1 MENMLLKAAKEG
13 NEFAFA
19 QIVETYEKRIYRLC
33 YRMTGHAEDAADQ
46 TQETFLKAWRG
57 LPSFQGDCSIGTWLH
72 RLAVNCCIDYWRKEK
87 KHRTHAAAEESQTD
101 AAVQNDVPDTGPGPY
116 EQLLQRERQ
125 EAVRRAMARLS
136 PEHQAVLA
144 LREAGGLSYEEIA
157 SVLRIEEGTVKS
169 RIARARVQLRNL
181 LLSDGTFLA

>member
-57 LPSFQGDCSIGTWLH
+57 LPSFQGDCSI
-72 RLAVNCCIDYWRKEK
+72 
-87 KHRTHAAAEESQTD
+87 
-101 AAVQNDVPDTGPGPY
+101 
-116 EQLLQRERQ
+116 
-125 EAVRRAMARLS
+125 
-136 PEHQAVLA
+136 
-144 LREAGGLSYEEIA
+144 
-157 SVLRIEEGTVKS
+157 
-169 RIARARVQLRNL
+169 
-181 LLSDGTFLA
+181 